1 MANYRCTAVL
11 CTATQPS
18 LETYFS
24 QIGEGLKVR
33 EICPDTQGLYEFFR
47 RVTYRFMDV
56 DSLESLAA
64 QLKEH
69 EQVLCVTNS
78 KKDARDLYQMMAGD
92 GCYHLSTFMYPA
104 HRRRVLAI
112 IRQRLKDGLPCRV
125 ISTSLI
131 QAGVDVDFLLFIVK
145 LPAWI
150 VLSRQAAAA
159 IGKGNSGPKTVPYIF
174 MICISL

>member
-1 MANYRCTAVL
+1 
-11 CTATQPS
+11 
-18 LETYFS
+18 
-24 QIGEGLKVR
+24 
-33 EICPDTQGLYEFFR
+33 
-47 RVTYRFMDV
+47 MDV

-78 KKDARDLYQMMAGD
+78 KKDARDLYQLMTGD

-112 IRQRLKDGLPCRV
+112 IRQRLQEGLPCRV

-131 QAGVDVDFLLFIVK
+131 QAGVDVDFPVVYREIAGLDSIIQTGGRCNREGKQRTEDSIVSIYDLSKPMNRIPAFVRRPIEITQMVAKDHADIASAESSERTPAYRGGSFLLQ
-145 LPAWI
+145 
-150 VLSRQAAAA
+150 REQRH
-159 IGKGNSGPKTVPYIF
+159 
-174 MICISL
+174 